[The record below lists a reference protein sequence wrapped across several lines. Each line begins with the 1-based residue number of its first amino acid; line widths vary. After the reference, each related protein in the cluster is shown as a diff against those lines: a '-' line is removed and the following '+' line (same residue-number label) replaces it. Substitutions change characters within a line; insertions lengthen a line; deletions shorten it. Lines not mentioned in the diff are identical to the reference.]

1 MGKAK
6 HCNVESNLR
15 PSPPP
20 LLMASP
26 LPPMTAP
33 TTTGNPLVAIY
44 FVASPLQY
52 LAARQIAE
60 RFEPEARQILV
71 YYKHGVAPVVRA
83 EDWDAVAYMPWPRF
97 EPLPGP
103 FGRLRR
109 LRKNL
114 RDIADLIGNVDEIHL
129 HSAVFDTEAI
139 NYFVRGLPRLTGAK
153 TLRARILPD
162 GIISIRRYPLTRLKQ
177 WAQCLRKLRR
187 LVAPELDYACFAGD
201 RIGSDASFVDRIYV
215 LTGLPHEYLEAKAVT
230 LPPLVDAIASSEG
243 HAPKALIVG
252 QPLHGAGLMRAED
265 VEATALAIEHWLR
278 EQGIRDV
285 DYKPHPK
292 DPRRE
297 LNRPGYRLI
306 ELDEPLESFLAR
318 STYSHILG
326 VRSSVLPLARQ
337 IYGDSARIMAFGWQ
351 YIHFKSPEEQAAMQA
366 AFEATGVEII
376 PS

>member
-1 MGKAK
+1 
-6 HCNVESNLR
+6 
-15 PSPPP
+15 
-20 LLMASP
+20 
-26 LPPMTAP
+26 MTAP
-33 TTTGNPLVAIY
+33 TTPGNPLVAIY

-187 LVAPELDYACFAGD
+187 LITPELDYTCFSGD
-201 RIGSDASFVDRIYV
+201 RIGSDAPFVDRIY
-215 LTGLPHEYLEAKAVT
+215 TLPLIPHQYPPGKVAE
-230 LPPLVDAIASSEG
+230 LPPLVERTPDMDIDNRR
-243 HAPKALIVG
+243 ALVVG
-252 QPLHGAGLMRAED
+252 QPLSGVGLMSEAQ
-265 VEATALAIEHWLR
+265 VEAVGREIEAWLKAH
-278 EQGIRDV
+278 GIEEV
-285 DYKPHPK
+285 HYKPHPK

-297 LNRPGYRLI
+297 LLRPSYEILD
-306 ELDEPLESFLAR
+306 LDEPLESYMAR
-318 STYSHILG
+318 HAYAHVLG
-326 VRSSVLPLARQ
+326 VRSTVLFLARE
-337 IYGDSARIMAFGWQ
+337 IYGPETSIIAFGLERVR
-351 YIHFKSPEEQAAMQA
+351 FKSAEERRDMLDLMHHLKI
-366 AFEATGVEII
+366 EVR
-376 PS
+376 

>member
-1 MGKAK
+1 MSA
-6 HCNVESNLR
+6 
-15 PSPPP
+15 PPP
-20 LLMASP
+20 PGSSR
-26 LPPMTAP
+26 
-33 TTTGNPLVAIY
+33 VALY

-52 LAARQIAE
+52 LVARRIAE
-60 RFEPEARQILV
+60 RFESGARQILV
-71 YYKHGVAPVVRA
+71 YYKHGVAPVVRT
-83 EDWDAVAYMPWPRF
+83 EDWDTAIYMPWPRL
-97 EPLPGP
+97 EPLPGV

-114 RDIADLIGNVDEIHL
+114 HDIATLVGHAEEIHL

-139 NYFVRGLPRLTGAK
+139 NYFVRGLPRLTGASN
-153 TLRARILPD
+153 LRARILPD

-187 LVAPELDYACFAGD
+187 LMAPELDYSCFSGD
-201 RIGSDASFVDRIYV
+201 RIGSDASFVDRIYT
-215 LTGLPHEYLEAKAVT
+215 LNGLPHEYPEAKVVT
-230 LPPLVDAIASSEG
+230 LPPLVDAMASGEE
-243 HAPKALIVG
+243 HAPRALIVG

-265 VEATALAIEHWLR
+265 VEATAQSIERWLQS
-278 EQGIRDV
+278 QGIQDV

-297 LNRPGYRLI
+297 LNRPAYRVI
-306 ELDEPLESFLAR
+306 ELDEPLESFLAHT
-318 STYSHILG
+318 TYSHILG

-351 YIHFKSPEEQAAMQA
+351 HIHFKSPEEQTAMKN

>member
-1 MGKAK
+1 
-6 HCNVESNLR
+6 
-15 PSPPP
+15 
-20 LLMASP
+20 
-26 LPPMTAP
+26 MTAP
-33 TTTGNPLVAIY
+33 LPTGNPQVAIY

-139 NYFVRGLPRLTGAK
+139 NYFVRGLPRLTGAT

-162 GIISIRRYPLTRLKQ
+162 GLINIRRYPLTRPKRL
-177 WAQCLRKLRR
+177 AQCLRKLRR
-187 LVAPELDYACFAGD
+187 LIAPELDYTCFSGD
-201 RIGSDASFVDRIYV
+201 RIGSDAPFVDRIY
-215 LTGLPHEYLEAKAVT
+215 TLPLIPHQYPPGKVAE
-230 LPPLVDAIASSEG
+230 LPPLVERSPDMDIDNRR
-243 HAPKALIVG
+243 ALVVG
-252 QPLHGAGLMRAED
+252 QPLSGAGLMSEAQ
-265 VEATALAIEHWLR
+265 VEAVGREIEAWLKVH
-278 EQGIRDV
+278 GIEEV
-285 DYKPHPK
+285 HYKAHPK

-297 LNRPGYRLI
+297 LLRPSYEILD
-306 ELDEPLESFLAR
+306 LDEPLESYMAGHA
-318 STYSHILG
+318 YAHVLG
-326 VRSSVLPLARQ
+326 VRSTVLFLARE
-337 IYGDSARIMAFGWQ
+337 IYGPETSIIAFGLDRVR
-351 YIHFKSPEEQAAMQA
+351 FKSAEERRDMLDLMHHLKI
-366 AFEATGVEII
+366 EVR
-376 PS
+376 